1 MSEEHTADT
10 GAKSRYEEI
19 RGLKP
24 LRQGTF
30 LGEEGEKFY
39 VAKSEEEVYELSPLA
54 YYVWLLCDGEHTVE
68 DVANTISSEV
78 NMPLEDIVEP
88 LVEVL
93 ESLHGAQL
101 VVY

>member
-1 MSEEHTADT
+1 MSEEHAADT
-10 GAKSRYEEI
+10 GTRGRYEEI

-24 LRQGTF
+24 LRQGSF

-68 DVANTISSEV
+68 DVANTLSSEV

>member
-19 RGLKP
+19 RALKP

-54 YYVWLLCDGEHTVE
+54 YYIWLLCDGEHTVE